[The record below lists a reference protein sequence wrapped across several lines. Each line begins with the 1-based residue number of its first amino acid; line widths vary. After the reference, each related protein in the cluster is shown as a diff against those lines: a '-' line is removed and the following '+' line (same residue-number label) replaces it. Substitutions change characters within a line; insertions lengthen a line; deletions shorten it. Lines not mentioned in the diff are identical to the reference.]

1 MQEVLQRPLAG
12 IGKDRSVTVNTLLL
26 TQMRVVVFFLSF
38 LSVETLLL
46 RVLAAVLVTLDF
58 EPDVLSDPLELLHG
72 LPDPCTSSTVTIVV
86 LLSIDM
92 GVF

>member
-1 MQEVLQRPLAG
+1 MQEVLQRSLGG

-26 TQMRVVVFFLSF
+26 TQMRVVVFLSF

-46 RVLAAVLVTLDF
+46 RVLSTVLVTLDF

-72 LPDPCTSSTVTIVV
+72 LPDPCTSGIVTIIV

>member
-1 MQEVLQRPLAG
+1 MQEVLQRPLGG

-26 TQMRVVVFFLSF
+26 TQMRVVVFLSF

-46 RVLAAVLVTLDF
+46 RVLSAVLVTLDLDS
-58 EPDVLSDPLELLHG
+58 DVLSDVLQLLHG
-72 LPDPCTSSTVTIVV
+72 LSDPCTSGTVTIVV
-86 LLSIDM
+86 LLSINM